1 MDKLLAR
8 LLLSALEQNE
18 EMKRSVT
25 QFLRFYRENREL
37 ICLLTNASPSA
48 QSAAPTA
55 AAQDGSA
62 EKGEQKNAADFEEQ
76 AKKLSRQYDGKS
88 ENDIMRAIYAQA
100 LEGKRNGTLT
110 NEQIDAFAS
119 QLAPMLDGVKRKK
132 LQKIVAELKKI

>member
-62 EKGEQKNAADFEEQ
+62 EKGEQKRPPNESAVNITV
-76 AKKLSRQYDGKS
+76 L
-88 ENDIMRAIYAQA
+88 ENYLNRA
-100 LEGKRNGTLT
+100 
-110 NEQIDAFAS
+110 
-119 QLAPMLDGVKRKK
+119 V
-132 LQKIVAELKKI
+132 